1 MIITGKV
8 YAKEYNHKTITQKI
22 NIMKG
27 NWKTE
32 HDQSRSTMTHTF
44 RKGVR
49 ITVSWKQ
56 LTLTIERYQKTLD
69 VFPITGEHY
78 TIAAHERLLGEVERI
93 TSRKCFSIFR
103 DRDTELKNLRSNPKI
118 FIGNF

>member
-8 YAKEYNHKTITQKI
+8 YAKEYNHKTITKKI

-27 NWKTE
+27 NWETK

-49 ITVSWKQ
+49 VIINWRK
-56 LTLTIERYQKTLD
+56 LTLTIERYRRTLD

-93 TSRKCFSIFR
+93 TSRKCFPIFR
-103 DRDTELKNLRSNPKI
+103 SSDSELKNLRSDPKI
-118 FIGNF
+118 FIGND